1 MSDPE
6 DEARSALRML
16 EPRIADFE
24 ARLHEATAACAP
36 GDPMLHFLRESLQM
50 LRRERQRL
58 RDQLKQLD
66 S

>member
-6 DEARSALRML
+6 DETRAALRML

-24 ARLHEATAACAP
+24 ARLHAAAAACAP
-36 GDPMLHFLRESLQM
+36 GDPMLQSLRDSLQM

-58 RDQLKQLD
+58 RDQLKQAD